1 MCAVLSLG
9 ALIAVAGWVAMQN
22 FGGVLTGSATGVGT
36 GPVLV
41 LVALA
46 FWPLGRT
53 SKRSAAQ
60 QCAAGDARL
69 AASLREAQPAA
80 GRDPAG

>member
-53 SKRSAAQ
+53 Q